1 MRESTQL
8 LCSYSQFSDWL
19 IHFHE
24 LDSMFL
30 QKGYPGSFTLH
41 DILTIGS
48 KVMEPVLRGFSRE
61 NEARKNVRLANKGG
75 ISSMLDDDN
84 KGRNNPPYFSS
95 SKVLK
100 NLRRDL
106 RPLNLILLFII
117 VTYV

>member
-1 MRESTQL
+1 MA
-8 LCSYSQFSDWL
+8 
-19 IHFHE
+19 
-24 LDSMFL
+24 
-30 QKGYPGSFTLH
+30 
-41 DILTIGS
+41 
-48 KVMEPVLRGFSRE
+48 PVLRGFSRE